1 MKPEIEI
8 LIAIILNR
16 AIERVNDMRL
26 KRINKEVVGK

>member
-1 MKPEIEI
+1 MKHEIEI

-26 KRINKEVVGK
+26 KRKEK

>member
-8 LIAIILNR
+8 LIVIILNR

-26 KRINKEVVGK
+26 KRKEK

>member
-26 KRINKEVVGK
+26 KRKEK